1 MTFVWRAVRCCCQP
15 TKLLG
20 FLRLPDRH
28 AVLYKITDRA
38 GVRHTV
44 EIRSIGE
51 STIIRETKHARDC
64 AFVTSDGPAPCTC
77 GSAATRT
84 TIEREL
90 AVYSE
95 DRGVD
100 FWRTIPAFVE
110 VKDDAP

>member
-44 EIRSIGE
+44 EVRSIGE
-51 STIIRETKHARDC
+51 STIELD
-64 AFVTSDGPAPCTC
+64 FMN
-77 GSAATRT
+77 SAATRT